1 MLRRLFY
8 PLIVLVALTLSTSLN
23 CFAPPGGPPPMNGP
37 NGPIGGGSIDEGIF
51 LLALAG
57 SAMIGFKTVAKR
69 ATK

>member
-8 PLIVLVALTLSTSLN
+8 PSIVLVALTLSTSLN

-37 NGPIGGGSIDEGIF
+37 NGPIGGGSIDDGLL

-57 SAMIGFKTVAKR
+57 TAMIGFKTAKR